1 MCAILSEK
9 KKDEQYKLVFKKEEI
24 EPYFP
29 STFTPQQMQETVIR
43 LLKHWKLNRDRD
55 AR

>member
-1 MCAILSEK
+1 MDFKSYIAEAISK
-9 KKDEQYKLVFKKEEI
+9 VTNINKEEI
-24 EPYFP
+24 ESYFP